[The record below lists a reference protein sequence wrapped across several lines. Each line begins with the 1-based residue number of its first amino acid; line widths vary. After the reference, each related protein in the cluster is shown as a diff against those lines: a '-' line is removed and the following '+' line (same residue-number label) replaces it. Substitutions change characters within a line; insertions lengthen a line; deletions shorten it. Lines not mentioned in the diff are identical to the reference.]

1 MNFTEL
7 LRSSVNQNASD
18 VHFSSGE
25 PVRVRLNGQ
34 LTILED
40 KVWQSQD
47 LAVLSQSL
55 FSQEQQRQLVEQK
68 ELDTIYHQAELG
80 RFRVNAFYQQRGLS
94 IVLRCIADSIPKLCQ
109 LNAPSAIAQM
119 TRAQQG
125 LILVTGPTGSGKS
138 TTLAAMV
145 DDINRTQQKHIITI
159 EDPIEFIH
167 HSQQSL
173 ISQRQL
179 QRDTL
184 GFTAALRAALREDPD
199 VILVG
204 ELRDKRS
211 IQLALTAA
219 ETGHLVLATLHT
231 RSACQA
237 VTRIVDV
244 FDHEEKSMIRVQL
257 SESLKGVVAQ
267 RLLNSTQQKRVACY
281 EVLMAT
287 SAIRNLIREGKVN
300 QMYSMM
306 QTGRECGMQTLEQS
320 VAQHIEQGILP
331 PEALKAL
338 DCD

>member
-7 LRSSVNQNASD
+7 LRISVNQNASD

-25 PVRVRLNGQ
+25 PVRARLRGQ
-34 LTILED
+34 LTILEE
-40 KVWQSQD
+40 KVWQSKD
-47 LAVLSQSL
+47 LAALSETI
-55 FSQEQQRQLVEQK
+55 FSQEQQRQLTEQK
-68 ELDTIYHQAELG
+68 ELDAIYHAEHLG

-94 IVLRCIADSIPKLCQ
+94 MVLRCVADRVPHLAQ
-109 LNAPSAIAQM
+109 LEAPRVLSAM
-119 TRAQQG
+119 TKAEQG

-145 DDINRTQQKHIITI
+145 DEINRTQKKHIITI
-159 EDPIEFIH
+159 EDPIEYVH

-184 GFTAALRAALREDPD
+184 SFSQALKGALREDPD

-204 ELRDKRS
+204 ELRDKQS

-237 VTRIVDV
+237 VSRIVDV
-244 FDHEEKSMIRVQL
+244 FSHEEKSMIRVQL

-267 RLLNSTQQKRVACY
+267 RLFNGVDDKRVACY
-281 EVLMAT
+281 EILMAT
-287 SAIRNLIREGKVN
+287 SAIRHLIREEKLA

-306 QTGRECGMQTLEQS
+306 QTGRDYGMQTLEQS
-320 VAQHIEQGILP
+320 VAQNIEQGRLNS
-331 PEALKAL
+331 EARKHL
-338 DCD
+338 DE